1 MWSGY
6 QWGNAY
12 INLRAQ
18 QAEAGHKEGWMSYVR
33 DLITNKSSR
42 EPKVVPENNA
52 GVKDLISTATSHPV
66 EETNSKMSTSLTHSS
81 HDMADNSVSLSRAST
96 FAQTWA

>member
-52 GVKDLISTATSHPV
+52 GV